1 MLMRDPI
8 NIDFGYCYVRINFIM
23 KRAFKYLFVQKN
35 KMVGGYIAKIF
46 GTVVELFI
54 PWIMARILD
63 VVVPQLKETGDYRP
77 FILWSVLMLSCAL
90 AARCLNVF
98 ANRRAAWVSMD
109 AIKRLRNDLFQKI
122 MTLSGK
128 KTDEFGIPSLVSRLT
143 SDSYNIHTC
152 FNIFQRMAVRA
163 ILMLIGGLIM
173 AATLDVTLTLTLVA
187 VIPFVFV
194 VVILISLK
202 GIPLYARV
210 QSFVDVMVRV
220 MREDVSGIRVIKALS
235 KEEYEKKRFEKA
247 NSETADSD
255 FKASGI
261 MSASGPLISF
271 FLNIGLVL
279 VIIVGAYRV
288 NSGDILPGVIVA
300 FLTYFTMIL
309 NAVIAVTR
317 IFVNFSKG
325 SASAKRIWMVM
336 DAENDLQVEKF
347 SGKVVANAPKIEFR
361 HVWFTYGDPTD
372 DIEDKYVLSDVS
384 FTVGKD
390 ETLGIIGATGSGK
403 TTILNLLMRYYDCTK
418 GEILIDGRN
427 IKTYP
432 LSELRLKFGT
442 AFQNNIIFADTI
454 EENISFGRDLPHEAV
469 EKAVKAAN
477 AYDFVVQ
484 KDGGFMHEAAI
495 KGADFSGGQ
504 KQRLYVARALAGSPE
519 ILILDDSSSALD
531 YKTDADVRNAIST
544 EYRDS
549 TLVTVAQRISSVMK
563 MDRILV
569 LDDGQV
575 IGAGTHT
582 ELMENCSVYKEIA
595 ATQLGSLV

>member
-1 MLMRDPI
+1 
-8 NIDFGYCYVRINFIM
+8 
-23 KRAFKYLFVQKN
+23 
-35 KMVGGYIAKIF
+35 MV
-46 GTVVELFI
+46 L
-54 PWIMARILD
+54 
-63 VVVPQLKETGDYRP
+63 
-77 FILWSVLMLSCAL
+77 CAL
-90 AARCLNVF
+90 AARYLNMF

-109 AIKRLRNDLFQKI
+109 AIRRLRFDLFQKI

-152 FNIFQRMAVRA
+152 YNIFQRMGVRA
-163 ILMLIGGLIM
+163 LLMLTGGLIM
-173 AATLDVTLTLTLVA
+173 ASTLDVKLTLTLVA

-194 VVILISLK
+194 VVLLISVK
-202 GIPLYARV
+202 GIPLYAKV
-210 QSFVDVMVRV
+210 QTFVDDMVRV

-235 KEEYEKKRFEKA
+235 KEDYERRRFEKA
-247 NSETADSD
+247 NSDTADSD
-255 FKASGI
+255 FRASGI

-288 NSGDILPGVIVA
+288 NDGEIKPGVILA

-325 SASAKRIWMVM
+325 SASAKRIWNVM
-336 DAENDLQVEKF
+336 DAENDL
-347 SGKVVANAPKIEFR
+347 KVAEFNGYMPKDAPKIEFR
-361 HVWFTYGDPTD
+361 HVWFTYGDTTD
-372 DIEDKYVLSDVS
+372 DIEDKYVLTDVS
-384 FTVGKD
+384 FSIDKD
-390 ETLGIIGATGSGK
+390 QSLGIIGATGAGK
-403 TTILNLLMRYYDCTK
+403 TTILSLLMRYYDCTK
-418 GEILIDGRN
+418 GQILIDGRD

-454 EENISFGRDLPHEAV
+454 TENISFGRDLPAADI
-469 EKAVKAAN
+469 EKALKAAN
-477 AYDFVVQ
+477 AYDFVMH
-484 KDGGFMHEAAI
+484 KEGGLMHEASI

-519 ILILDDSSSALD
+519 ILILDDASSALD
-531 YKTDADVRNAIST
+531 YKTDADVRNAINT
-544 EYRDS
+544 EYS
-549 TLVTVAQRISSVMK
+549 GATLVTVAQRISSVMK
-563 MDRILV
+563 MDKILV
-569 LDDGQV
+569 LDDGRI
-575 IGAGTHT
+575 IGAGTHA